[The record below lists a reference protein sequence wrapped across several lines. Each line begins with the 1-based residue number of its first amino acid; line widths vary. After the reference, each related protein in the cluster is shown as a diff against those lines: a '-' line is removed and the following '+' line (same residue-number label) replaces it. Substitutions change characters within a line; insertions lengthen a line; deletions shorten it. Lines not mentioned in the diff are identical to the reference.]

1 MLPLLMDLDEQ
12 LVRLDVNLGLSV
24 AIAPLRDYPKA

>member
-1 MLPLLMDLDEQ
+1 MLPLLMDLDER

-24 AIAPLRDYPKA
+24 AIGFLRDYPKA